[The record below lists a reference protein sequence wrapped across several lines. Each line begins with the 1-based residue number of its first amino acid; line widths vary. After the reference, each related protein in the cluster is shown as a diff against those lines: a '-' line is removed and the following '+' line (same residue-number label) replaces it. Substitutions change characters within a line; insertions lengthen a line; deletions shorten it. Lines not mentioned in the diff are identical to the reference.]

1 MKKIKV
7 EWLAAM
13 LVVLVMGV
21 VLVFLLISTLN
32 PNSHEVDIT
41 LPDSSDISDENDVQ
55 QRPTEPN
62 DDAQR
67 LSITAH
73 NVQNVIATLERPESY
88 YIRVENVVSYRDEG
102 RVAGTELWVF
112 PDKYVIKTLDS
123 MTNRTLC
130 TTAYQDGE
138 STVWYE
144 GDDRVLTIG
153 SDSFSGSDMLA
164 GIPTYEDILALDP
177 EMITVADYRDWEEY
191 SCVYVEVYDPA
202 MGYTSRYYISV
213 DFGLLV
219 RAETY
224 TQGELVY
231 SMRMLEYSDDTSGS
245 ESVVPPA

>member
-41 LPDSSDISDENDVQ
+41 LSDSSDISDENDVQ
-55 QRPTEPN
+55 QRPTEPH

-112 PDKYVIKTLDS
+112 PDRYVIKTLDS

-153 SDSFSGSDMLA
+153 SDSFSDSDMLA

-191 SCVYVEVYDPA
+191 SCVYV
-202 MGYTSRYYISV
+202 
-213 DFGLLV
+213 
-219 RAETY
+219 
-224 TQGELVY
+224 
-231 SMRMLEYSDDTSGS
+231 
-245 ESVVPPA
+245 